1 MTTLVVDFPQLQAA
15 VKHMEQFGRDVTE
28 ILEEIDGAVAA
39 LRANWEGSASDAQAQ
54 AQQLWED
61 GADQM
66 KTSLEQLRKVADTA
80 HKNYTDAVNKNR
92 EMWAG

>member
-1 MTTLVVDFPQLQAA
+1 MTTLVVDFAQLQSA
-15 VKHMEQFGRDVTE
+15 VRHMEQFGHDVTQ
-28 ILEEIDGAVAA
+28 ILDDVNRAVAA

-54 AQQLWED
+54 AQQQWED

-66 KTSLEQLRKVADTA
+66 KTSLEQLQKVADTA

>member
-1 MTTLVVDFPQLQAA
+1 MTTLVVDFAQLQSA
-15 VKHMEQFGRDVTE
+15 VRHMEQFGYDVTE
-28 ILEEIDGAVAA
+28 ILDEVNRAVAA
-39 LRANWEGSASDAQAQ
+39 LRSNWEGSASDAQAQ

-66 KTSLEQLRKVADTA
+66 KTSLEQLQKVADTA

>member
-1 MTTLVVDFPQLQAA
+1 MTTLLVDFPQLRAA
-15 VKHMEQFGRDVTE
+15 IDHMERFGRDVTE
-28 ILEEIDGAVAA
+28 VLEEIDRAVAA
-39 LRANWEGSASDAQAQ
+39 LRNNWEGSASDAQAQ
-54 AQQLWED
+54 AQQMWED

-66 KTSLEQLRKVADTA
+66 KTALEQLRNVADTA